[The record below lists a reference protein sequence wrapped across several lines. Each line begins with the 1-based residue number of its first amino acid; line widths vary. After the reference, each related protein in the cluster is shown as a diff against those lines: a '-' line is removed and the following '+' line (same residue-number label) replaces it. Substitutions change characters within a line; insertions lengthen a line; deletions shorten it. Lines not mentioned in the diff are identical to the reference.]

1 MKMEELPVPLTLSKM
16 VQLILV
22 NGLMRWEM
30 VSAFR
35 SGLTVHATK
44 DNGVLTKPMARASSI
59 MQMVMS
65 TKVSGLTTKLK
76 EWVVTHTLTEPITRE
91 SGMTIS
97 NMGTE
102 LSLGQMVHDTMEYI

>member
-1 MKMEELPVPLTLSKM
+1 
-16 VQLILV
+16 
-22 NGLMRWEM
+22 M